1 MKTRLIMFFISVFSL
16 IFIINLSRSIYALWQ
31 KRGIVAERRSVAGQL
46 AQKNQELVQKSQ
58 EVESEPFIEKQAR
71 EKLNLQ
77 REGEVV
83 VVLPKNLGVIENTPP
98 PPQSPNWQRWW
109 KVFF

>member
-1 MKTRLIMFFISVFSL
+1 MFFISVFSL

-83 VVLPKNLGVIENTPP
+83 VVLPKNLGTFENTSPP
-98 PPQSPNWQRWW
+98 PHSPNWQRWW